1 MMRTRLRFAIAATMA
16 ASVRF
21 AHAQPTG
28 VTGYEATSI
37 GVLEGFLSSDTWALD
52 EYARLVG
59 VVGRGPY
66 QWVVWIN
73 GELHVV
79 PPPPGA
85 ESASASA
92 ISPTTG
98 YIVGTCRV
106 NGQSRPAAWRIGGGS
121 AILERLPGSQTAC
134 LLQDVNDSGWI
145 SGWCDFPN
153 RAALWRR
160 LDPPIDLGTL
170 GGRGLE
176 TASGINAHGEI
187 VGSSDNAQSIARPY
201 LWRNGQMI
209 DIGGEPTDAVGFAYG
224 INDLT
229 EVVGYFSN
237 PPPGRRE
244 AYFWRNGEITVLP
257 EPYSCGGGL
266 QKAYEI
272 NNAGLI
278 VGQAPDAECGQLYGA
293 IWDRDDGFH
302 AYLLN
307 DLIPRHPDVTLITA
321 DDVNEAGQIAAYGE
335 LVGGQ
340 GRGFLVTPY
349 LFEMADPVPGR
360 AGTQNTFTITGLQPN
375 QRVHLVWGTR
385 EGAQKIHSGCPGGTL
400 LIRDPQAL
408 PAVRADANGVATITV
423 NVPLIARGRTVR
435 LQAVAPIECQIS
447 HTVTWTFE

>member
-1 MMRTRLRFAIAATMA
+1 M
-16 ASVRF
+16 RF

-52 EYARLVG
+52 EYARLVA

-73 GELHVV
+73 GELHRV

-98 YIVGTCRV
+98 YIVGTCLV
-106 NGQSRPAAWRIGGGS
+106 NGQSRPAAWRIGGDS

-160 LDPPIDLGTL
+160 LEPPIDLGTL
-170 GGRGLE
+170 GGRGHE

-209 DIGGEPTDAVGFAYG
+209 DIGGEPANATGYAYG
-224 INDLT
+224 INDRT
-229 EVVGYFSN
+229 EVVGETSIAFHWSSGRITRLPSFGPCAARPLSN
-237 PPPGRRE
+237 N
-244 AYFWRNGEITVLP
+244 Y
-257 EPYSCGGGL
+257 
-266 QKAYEI
+266 
-272 NNAGLI
+272 AGLI
-278 VGQAPDAECGQLYGA
+278 VGHDN
-293 IWDRDDGFH
+293 RDDRCRSGYEH
-302 AYLLN
+302 AVAWEHKGQEFVEYDVN
-307 DLIPRHPDVTLITA
+307 DFTTGHPDVTLIQA
-321 DDVNEAGQIAAYGE
+321 KDINDAGQMAAYGK
-335 LVGGQ
+335 LANGQ

-349 LFEMADPVPGR
+349 LFETSDPVPGR
-360 AGTQNTFTITGLQPN
+360 AGTQNTITATGLAPN

-408 PAVRADANGVATITV
+408 PSVRADANGVATINV